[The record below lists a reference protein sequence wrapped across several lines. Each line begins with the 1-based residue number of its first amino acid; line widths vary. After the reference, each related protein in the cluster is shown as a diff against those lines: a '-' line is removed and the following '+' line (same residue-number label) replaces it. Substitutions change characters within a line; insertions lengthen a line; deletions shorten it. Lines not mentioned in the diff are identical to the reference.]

1 MKSIKQL
8 YLATLRDEEY
18 CQCQDPNCKYVSVFD
33 RHRTKQYQIA
43 TQVLR
48 SRVLRNWRL

>member
-8 YLATLRDEEY
+8 YLAALRDEEY
-18 CQCQDPNCKYVSVFD
+18 CQCQDPNCKSVSVFD

-43 TQVLR
+43 AQVLR
-48 SRVLRNWRL
+48 SQGLRIG

>member
-18 CQCQDPNCKYVSVFD
+18 CQCQDPNCKSVSVRD
-33 RHRTKQYQIA
+33 RRRTRQYQIA
-43 TQVLR
+43 AQVLR
-48 SRVLRNWRL
+48 SRGLRIC